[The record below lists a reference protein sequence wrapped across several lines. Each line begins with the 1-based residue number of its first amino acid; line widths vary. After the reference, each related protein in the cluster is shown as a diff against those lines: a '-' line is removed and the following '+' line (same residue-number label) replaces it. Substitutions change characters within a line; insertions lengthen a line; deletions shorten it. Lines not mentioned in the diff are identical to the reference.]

1 MPLLL
6 PWSRAV
12 NNKAKGVV
20 PFASRPVQELNLDLR
35 EKLPVEK
42 KSKKTQEHE
51 YLFDVQLHQSGHHL
65 YTRRSASYHRP
76 PTMTFQRFLATRMV
90 MAYF

>member
-1 MPLLL
+1 MRSMPLLL

-42 KSKKTQEHE
+42 KSKKLKNTNICSM
-51 YLFDVQLHQSGHHL
+51 YN
-65 YTRRSASYHRP
+65 YTSQGTIYIHAGLLPTIVRRR
-76 PTMTFQRFLATRMV
+76 
-90 MAYF
+90 